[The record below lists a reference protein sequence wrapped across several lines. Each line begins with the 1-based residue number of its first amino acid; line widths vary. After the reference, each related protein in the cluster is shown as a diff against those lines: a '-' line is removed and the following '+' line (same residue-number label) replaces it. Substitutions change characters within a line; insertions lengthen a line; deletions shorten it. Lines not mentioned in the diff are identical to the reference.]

1 MEAPEKIYLQ
11 ACGDC
16 QDNECD
22 NCKFEDLEYSGT
34 WSTDR
39 IFEKDIEYSQTDAF
53 IEKACKYLEPII
65 YSMNL
70 GDRPDTDKFI
80 DDFKNY
86 MKGE

>member
-22 NCKFEDLEYSGT
+22 NCKFEDLEYLGT
-34 WSTDR
+34 WCKDR
-39 IFEKDIEYSQTDAF
+39 IFEKDIEYSRTDAF

-65 YSMNL
+65 FSMNL
-70 GDRPDTDKFI
+70 GDRPDTDKFV
-80 DDFKNY
+80 DDFRKY